1 MNKDQKN
8 LNRHAK
14 RNYSIEEKENYC
26 IAWKKSGTSQ
36 VEFCKEN
43 RISRS
48 AFYKWSKEFKEEEAS
63 CFAPLVLDQE
73 NPIDQGEVIQLK
85 VILPNKIHLKLTMP
99 KYCLASFIKD
109 IGYETTV
116 IR

>member
-1 MNKDQKN
+1 MSENQKN

-14 RNYSIEEKENYC
+14 RKYSIEERRNYY
-26 IAWKKSGTSQ
+26 IAWKKSAISQ

-48 AFYKWSKEFKEEEAS
+48 AFYKWSKEFKEEDTS
-63 CFAPLVLDQE
+63 YFTPLVLKQHT
-73 NPIDQGEVIQLK
+73 IDSAELIQLK
-85 VILPNKIHLKLTMP
+85 VIMPNKIHLKLTMP
-99 KYCLASFIKD
+99 KYCVASFIKD
-109 IGYETTV
+109 LGYETTI